1 MIVSP
6 ETAGWVGIIVVFVMV
21 AFGVPVA
28 YAMGFVGFIGS
39 LIVLGTGATHGLM
52 EIVPFSTVASYS
64 FGIIPLFVIMGYLV
78 FYAGFANGAFQTARA
93 WIGHRTGGVP
103 MAAVVGCAIFGA
115 ASGSGLASTATLARI
130 TIPEMI
136 AAGVDRKLAY
146 GVVAAAGPLAQMIP
160 PSVLMIIYAIIAE
173 QPAGKMLI
181 AGIVPGFLVVVVYLT
196 TIYIKVRLKPS
207 LARSIPPVAWSER
220 FASLKQTWGIVALAM
235 FVIGGIYSGIFTPT
249 EAGAVGATWALF
261 LTIAARKLTWKVL
274 RASIQETIRTTS
286 MVFMIVIGAF
296 IFSHFLAIT
305 RLPTTLSSWITGL
318 PIPPIGIII
327 GIVIFY
333 LILGLFIDMVA
344 AMFITLPILLPAV
357 TQLGFDPIWFGVLV
371 VFLCEIA
378 LATPPFGLGLFI
390 INGVIEGSKLS
401 EIARGVVPF
410 IVADMIILGVLI
422 AWPQLVLFLPTL
434 M

>member
-6 ETAGWVGIIVVFVMV
+6 ETAGWVGVVVVLALV
-21 AFGVPVA
+21 ALGIPVA
-28 YAMGFVGFIGS
+28 YVMGIVGFVGS
-39 LIVLGTGATHGLM
+39 LLVLGTGATHGLM

-64 FGIIPLFVIMGYLV
+64 FGIVPLFVIMGYLV

-136 AAGVDRKLAY
+136 QAGVDRRLAY

-181 AGIVPGFLVVVVYLT
+181 AGIVPGLFVVVVYLT
-196 TIYIKVRLKPS
+196 TIYIKVRINPA
-207 LARSIPPVAWSER
+207 LARAIPPVPWPDR
-220 FASLKQTWGIVALAM
+220 FANLKQTWGISALAV
-235 FVIGGIYSGIFTPT
+235 FVIGGIYTGFFTPT
-249 EAGAVGATWALF
+249 EAGAVGATWALL
-261 LTIAARKLTWKVL
+261 LTIMVRKLSWKVL
-274 RASIQETIRTTS
+274 RESIQETIRTTS
-286 MVFMIVIGAF
+286 MVFLIVIGAF
-296 IFSHFLAIT
+296 IFSQFLAVT
-305 RLPTTLSSWITGL
+305 RLPTSISSWITGL
-318 PIPPIGIII
+318 PVPPVVVII

-357 TQLGFDPIWFGVLV
+357 VQLGYDPIWFGVLV
-371 VFLCEIA
+371 VFLAEIA

-390 INGVIEGSKLS
+390 INGVIEGSQLG
-401 EIARGVVPF
+401 EIARGVFPF
-410 IVADMIILGVLI
+410 ILADLVILGVLV
-422 AWPQLVLFLPTL
+422 AWPKLVLFLPNL

>member
-6 ETAGWVGIIVVFVMV
+6 ETAGWIGIIVVLVMV
-21 AFGVPVA
+21 ALGVPVA
-28 YAMGFVGFIGS
+28 YAMGIVGFLGS

-52 EIVPFSTVASYS
+52 EIVPYSTVASYS
-64 FGIIPLFVIMGYLV
+64 FGIVPLFVIMGYLV

-136 AAGVDRKLAY
+136 RAGVDRRLAY

-181 AGIVPGFLVVVVYLT
+181 AGIVPGLFVVIVYLA
-196 TIYIKVRLKPS
+196 TIYIKVRLNPA
-207 LARSIPPVAWSER
+207 LARPIPAASWHDR
-220 FASLKQTWGIVALAM
+220 FASLKQTWGIAALAV
-235 FVIGGIYSGIFTPT
+235 FVIGGIYSGFFTPT
-249 EAGAVGATWALF
+249 EAGAVGATWALV
-261 LTIAARKLTWKVL
+261 LTIIARKLNWKIL
-274 RASIQETIRTTS
+274 RESIIETIRTTS
-286 MVFMIVIGAF
+286 MVFLIVVGAF
-296 IFSHFLAIT
+296 IFGQFLAIT
-305 RLPTTLSSWITGL
+305 RLPTDLSNWITGL
-318 PIPPIGIII
+318 PVPPVVIIA

-357 TQLGFDPIWFGVLV
+357 TQLGYDPIWFGVLV
-371 VFLCEIA
+371 VFLAEIA

-401 EIARGVVPF
+401 EIARGVLPF
-410 IVADMIILGVLI
+410 IVADMIILGVLV
-422 AWPQLVLFLPTL
+422 AWPQLVLFLPRL